1 MAAEVKQD
9 DYEALGIFPDTW
21 ACVSMGD
28 KRNAKEY
35 LFALAASGVP
45 ALVTKDPDGKNW
57 HVAVQGGLKSNPLA
71 WVVSLRGEPYEI
83 VTCSDVKG
91 QHVQVLHEHKS
102 R

>member
-45 ALVTKDPDGKNW
+45 ALVARDPDGKNW

-83 VTCSDVKG
+83 VSCSDVKG
-91 QHVQVLHEHKS
+91 QHVQALHARK
-102 R
+102 